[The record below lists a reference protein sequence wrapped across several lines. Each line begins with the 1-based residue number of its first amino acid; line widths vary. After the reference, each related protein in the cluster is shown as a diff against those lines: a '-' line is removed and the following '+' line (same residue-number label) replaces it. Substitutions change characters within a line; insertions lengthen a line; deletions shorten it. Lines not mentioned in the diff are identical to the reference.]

1 METAILDRLTAEKA
15 PTGEKGSWA
24 ISPSLSKS
32 PCFRLLKAGGSHVI
46 QEAMNGYKP
55 EKGAFPT
62 PICQLFRFMAANLSL
77 THRVTAASPC
87 GGYNAWRVSPS
98 HPQRPSPW
106 FPCAA
111 HIFLSLAHAVR
122 LFSTLSSKRPRFL
135 CFTRNR
141 GVGIDL

>member
-1 METAILDRLTAEKA
+1 MFVVEVCVSTLQILFPVYIRSVLPELH
-15 PTGEKGSWA
+15 E
-24 ISPSLSKS
+24 I

-46 QEAMNGYKP
+46 QEVMNGYKL
-55 EKGAFPT
+55 EKGAFPA

-87 GGYNAWRVSPS
+87 GGYNAWRVFPS
-98 HPQRPSPW
+98 HPQRPAPW

-122 LFSTLSSKRPRFL
+122 PFSTLSSQRPRFL
-135 CFTRNR
+135 YLTRNR
-141 GVGIDL
+141 SVGIVL